1 MTSKLDKQKQI
12 FSLLNSKL
20 NENAKDGSLITFKNN
35 KSDIEKVLS
44 KANFVNQ
51 VYHFH
56 KSIIQNINA
65 GLFITDLKGVITF
78 ANKIAGKLLGY
89 KVQELLDT
97 NIADF
102 FKDKDEAQKFL
113 NLLSLPDKKI
123 DNYETRFVDHN
134 AKEIIIGI
142 NASSLNDQNNKFEGV
157 VFLFRDLTE
166 IYHLRNQVE
175 RMERLALLGE
185 LSAGIAHEIRNPLA
199 GIKASAQVLQES
211 LSHEDFRSELINR
224 IVKEVD
230 KSNRLLK
237 EFFKFARPLPPR
249 FGLYDIEMIIDSVY
263 LLLAPR
269 FKKNNIKFTK
279 EFEDQIPQVHIDE
292 TQIEQVILNFF
303 LNAVDVMPNG
313 GELKAKTSKK
323 KISLQDI
330 GSEKYI
336 TSEDNQHVIV
346 EISDTGKGI
355 KPEIIDKI
363 FNPFFTTKKDGLGLG
378 LSICSRLIEENQ
390 GKVDVSSTP
399 GKGTTF
405 ILALPTS
412 EKNSLTN
419 I

>member
-1 MTSKLDKQKQI
+1 MTSKLEKQKQI

-20 NENAKDGSLITFKNN
+20 NDNSKTDGLITFKNN
-35 KSDIEKVLS
+35 KADIERVLS
-44 KANFVNQ
+44 QASFVNQ

-56 KSIIQNINA
+56 RSIIQNINA
-65 GLFITDLKGVITF
+65 GLFITDLEGVITF

-89 KVQELLDT
+89 KVEDLLDN

-113 NLLSLPDKKI
+113 KLLSLPEKKI
-123 DNYETRFVDHN
+123 DNYETRFVDQN
-134 AKEIIIGI
+134 SKEIIIGI
-142 NASSLNDQNNKFEGV
+142 NASSLNDKNNNFEGV

-249 FGLYDIEMIIDSVY
+249 FGFYDIEMIIDSVY

-279 EFEDQIPQVHIDE
+279 EFEDNIPQVHIDE

-303 LNAVDVMPNG
+303 LNAVDVMSDG
-313 GELKAKTSKK
+313 GELKV
-323 KISLQDI
+323 KITKNELSFLDTLN
-330 GSEKYI
+330 EKYMA
-336 TSEDNQHVIV
+336 SDDNHFVIV
-346 EISDTGKGI
+346 EITDTGRGI

-390 GKVDVSSTP
+390 GKVDVISTP

-405 ILALPTS
+405 ILALPIS
-412 EKNSLTN
+412 VQNSV
-419 I
+419 

>member
-1 MTSKLDKQKQI
+1 M
-12 FSLLNSKL
+12 
-20 NENAKDGSLITFKNN
+20 
-35 KSDIEKVLS
+35 
-44 KANFVNQ
+44 
-51 VYHFH
+51 
-56 KSIIQNINA
+56 
-65 GLFITDLKGVITF
+65 
-78 ANKIAGKLLGY
+78 
-89 KVQELLDT
+89 
-97 NIADF
+97 
-102 FKDKDEAQKFL
+102 
-113 NLLSLPDKKI
+113 PDKKI
-123 DNYETRFVDHN
+123 DNYETRFVDHKS
-134 AKEIIIGI
+134 KEIIIGI
-142 NASSLNDQNNKFEGV
+142 NASSLNDKNNKFEGV

-211 LSHEDFRSELINR
+211 LNHEDFRSELINR

-249 FGLYDIEMIIDSVY
+249 FSFYDIEMIIDSVY

-303 LNAVDVMPNG
+303 LNAVDVMPDG
-313 GELKAKTSKK
+313 GELTVKTSKK
-323 KISLQDI
+323 KLSLQDI
-330 GSEKYI
+330 GNEKYI
-336 TSEDNQHVIV
+336 ASDDEDNQFVIV

-390 GKVDVSSTP
+390 GKVDVISTP

-405 ILALPTS
+405 ILALPTAV
-412 EKNSLTN
+412 KNS

>member
-1 MTSKLDKQKQI
+1 MTSKIEKQKQI

-20 NENAKDGSLITFKNN
+20 SDSKSTGLLTPKDNPV
-35 KSDIEKVLS
+35 DVEKIVS
-44 KANFVNQ
+44 QANFVNQ
-51 VYHFH
+51 VYNFH

-65 GLFITDLKGVITF
+65 GLFITDLDGVVTF
-78 ANKIAGKLLGY
+78 ANKIAGKLLGF
-89 KVQELLDT
+89 KVEELLEK
-97 NIADF
+97 NISDF
-102 FKDKDEAQKFL
+102 FKDKDEAAKFIK
-113 NLLSLPDKKI
+113 LLSLPEKKI
-123 DNYETRFVDHN
+123 DNYETKFLDK
-134 AKEIIIGI
+134 ASKEIIIGI
-142 NASSLNDQNNKFEGV
+142 NASSLDDKNNKFEGV

-211 LSHEDFRSELINR
+211 LSHEDFRNELINR

-249 FGLYDIEMIIDSVY
+249 FGFFDIEMIIDSVY

-269 FKKNNIKFTK
+269 LKKNNIKFK
-279 EFEDQIPQVHIDE
+279 EEFEDHIPQVYIDE

-303 LNAVDVMPNG
+303 LNAVDVMIDG
-313 GELKAKTSKK
+313 GELEIRTRKK
-323 KISLQDI
+323 KLGLLDAPP
-330 GSEKYI
+330 EKYI
-336 TSEDNQHVIV
+336 IADEDLYYVIV

-355 KPEIIDKI
+355 KPEVIDKI

-378 LSICSRLIEENQ
+378 LSICSRLIEENR
-390 GKVDVSSTP
+390 GKVDVVSMP

-405 ILALPTS
+405 VLALPTFVH
-412 EKNSLTN
+412 N
-419 I
+419 

>member
-1 MTSKLDKQKQI
+1 MTSKLEKQKQI

-20 NENAKDGSLITFKNN
+20 NEDSQAEGLVTFKNN
-35 KSDIEKVLS
+35 KTDIEKVLS
-44 KANFVNQ
+44 QASFVNQ
-51 VYHFH
+51 IYHFH
-56 KSIIQNINA
+56 RSIIQNINA
-65 GLFITDLKGVITF
+65 GLFITDLEGVITF

-89 KVQELLDT
+89 KVSELLDN

-113 NLLSLPDKKI
+113 NLLSLPEKKI
-123 DNYETRFVDHN
+123 DNYETRFVDSN
-134 AKEIIIGI
+134 TKEIIIGI
-142 NASSLNDQNNKFEGV
+142 NASSLNDKNNNFEGV

-249 FGLYDIEMIIDSVY
+249 FGFYDIEMIIDSVY

-279 EFEDQIPQVHIDE
+279 EFEDHIPQVHIDE
-292 TQIEQVILNFF
+292 AQIEQVILNFF
-303 LNAVDVMPNG
+303 LNAVDVMHDE
-313 GELKAKTSKK
+313 GELKVKISKK
-323 KISLQDI
+323 KLSSMDTQ
-330 GSEKYI
+330 SEKYMV
-336 TSEDNQHVIV
+336 SETDNHYVIV
-346 EISDTGKGI
+346 EISDTGNGI
-355 KPEIIDKI
+355 KPEIVDKI

-390 GKVDVSSTP
+390 GKVDVISTP

-405 ILALPTS
+405 ILALPIS
-412 EKNSLTN
+412 VQN
-419 I
+419 

>member
-1 MTSKLDKQKQI
+1 MTSKIEKQKQI

-20 NENAKDGSLITFKNN
+20 GDFKTAGLLTLQ
-35 KSDIEKVLS
+35 DDQVDVEKIVS
-44 KANFVNQ
+44 QANFVNQ
-51 VYHFH
+51 VYNFH

-65 GLFITDLKGVITF
+65 GLFITDLDGVVTF
-78 ANKIAGKLLGY
+78 ANKIAGKLLGF
-89 KVQELLDT
+89 KVEELLEK
-97 NIADF
+97 NICDF
-102 FKDKDEAQKFL
+102 FKDKDEAEKFIK
-113 NLLSLPDKKI
+113 LLALPEKKI
-123 DNYETRFVDHN
+123 DNYETKFVDK
-134 AKEIIIGI
+134 AGKEIIMGI
-142 NASSLNDQNNKFEGV
+142 NASSLDDKNNKFEGV

-249 FGLYDIEMIIDSVY
+249 FGFFDIEMIIDSVY

-269 FKKNNIKFTK
+269 LKKNNIKFK
-279 EFEDQIPQVHIDE
+279 EEFEDLIPQVYIDE

-303 LNAVDVMPNG
+303 LNAVDVMIDG
-313 GELKAKTSKK
+313 GELKVRTSKQK
-323 KISLQDI
+323 LGLLDAPP
-330 GSEKYI
+330 EKFI
-336 TSEDNQHVIV
+336 IADEDLYYVIV

-355 KPEIIDKI
+355 KPEVIDKI

-378 LSICSRLIEENQ
+378 LSICSRLIEENR
-390 GKVDVSSTP
+390 GKVDVVSTP

-405 ILALPTS
+405 VLALPTFVH
-412 EKNSLTN
+412 N
-419 I
+419 

>member
-1 MTSKLDKQKQI
+1 MNSKIEKQKHI

-20 NENAKDGSLITFKNN
+20 SEDSQADGLLNFKDN
-35 KSDIEKVLS
+35 KRDVDKILS
-44 KANFVNQ
+44 QANFANQ

-65 GLFITDLKGVITF
+65 GLFITDLDGVVTF
-78 ANKIAGKLLGY
+78 ANKIAGRLLGY
-89 KVQELLDT
+89 EVEDLLER
-97 NIADF
+97 NMAQF
-102 FKDKDEAQKFL
+102 FRNKDEAERL
-113 NLLSLPDKKI
+113 LSLLSLPEKKI
-123 DNYETRFVDHN
+123 DNYETRLIDKN
-134 AKEIIIGI
+134 SKELVIGI
-142 NASSLNDQNNKFEGV
+142 NASTLVDRSNKFEGV

-211 LSHEDFRSELINR
+211 LNHEDFRSELINR

-237 EFFKFARPLPPR
+237 EFFKFARPMPPR
-249 FGLYDIEMIIDSVY
+249 YGFFDIEMIIDSVY

-269 FKKNNIKFTK
+269 FKKNNIKFRE
-279 EFEDQIPQVHIDE
+279 EFEDHLPQVYIDE

-303 LNAVDVMPNG
+303 LNAVDVMTDG
-313 GELKAKTSKK
+313 GELRITTQKK
-323 KISLQDI
+323 KLSLLDTQQSKYDVPNQELYYVIIDI
-330 GSEKYI
+330 A
-336 TSEDNQHVIV
+336 
-346 EISDTGKGI
+346 DTGKGI
-355 KPEIIDKI
+355 KPEVIDKI

-378 LSICSRLIEENQ
+378 LSICSRLIEENR
-390 GKVDVSSTP
+390 GKVDVVSAP

-405 ILALPTS
+405 TLALPTFVH
-412 EKNSLTN
+412 N
-419 I
+419 

>member
-1 MTSKLDKQKQI
+1 MSSKIEKQKQI

-20 NENAKDGSLITFKNN
+20 NEDSTTDGILSFKES
-35 KSDIEKVLS
+35 KTDIEKILS
-44 KANFVNQ
+44 QANFVNQ

-65 GLFITDLKGVITF
+65 GLFITDLNGVITF

-89 KVQELLDT
+89 KVEELLET

-102 FKDKDEAQKFL
+102 FRDKDEAQKFIR
-113 NLLSLPDKKI
+113 LLSLPEKKI
-123 DNYETRFVDHN
+123 DNYETRFIDN
-134 AKEIIIGI
+134 NSKEIIIGI
-142 NASSLNDQNNKFEGV
+142 NASSLNDINNKFEGV

-249 FGLYDIEMIIDSVY
+249 FGFFDIEMIIDSVY

-269 FKKNNIKFTK
+269 LKKNNIKFIK
-279 EFEDQIPQVHIDE
+279 EFEDEIPQVHIDE

-303 LNAVDVMPNG
+303 LNAVDEMQNG
-313 GELKAKTSKK
+313 GELKAKTTKK
-323 KISLQDI
+323 KLSHLDTKN
-330 GSEKYI
+330 EKYVF
-336 TSEDNQHVIV
+336 SDLDHHYVIV

-390 GKVDVSSTP
+390 GKIDVVSTP
-399 GKGTTF
+399 EKGTTF

-412 EKNSLTN
+412 NQ

>member
-1 MTSKLDKQKQI
+1 MTSKLEKQKQI

-20 NENAKDGSLITFKNN
+20 SDFKTADLLTVKDSQV
-35 KSDIEKVLS
+35 DVEKIVS
-44 KANFVNQ
+44 QANFVNQ
-51 VYHFH
+51 VYNFH

-65 GLFITDLKGVITF
+65 GLFITDLEGVVTF
-78 ANKIAGKLLGY
+78 ANKSAGKLLGFR
-89 KVQELLDT
+89 VEELLDK
-97 NIADF
+97 NISDF
-102 FKDKDEAQKFL
+102 FKDKDEASKFIK
-113 NLLSLPDKKI
+113 LLSLPEKKI
-123 DNYETRFVDHN
+123 DNYETRFVDK
-134 AKEIIIGI
+134 AGKEIIIGI
-142 NASSLNDQNNKFEGV
+142 NASSLDDKNNKFEGV

-249 FGLYDIEMIIDSVY
+249 FGFFDIEMIIDSVY

-269 FKKNNIKFTK
+269 LKKNNIKFK
-279 EFEDQIPQVHIDE
+279 EEFEDHIPQVYIDE

-303 LNAVDVMPNG
+303 LNAVDVMIDG
-313 GELKAKTSKK
+313 GELRVRTSKQK
-323 KISLQDI
+323 LGLLDAPP
-330 GSEKYI
+330 EKYI
-336 TSEDNQHVIV
+336 IAGEDLYYVIV

-355 KPEIIDKI
+355 KPEVIDKI

-378 LSICSRLIEENQ
+378 LSICSRLIEENR
-390 GKVDVSSTP
+390 GKVDVVSTP

-405 ILALPTS
+405 VLALPTFVH
-412 EKNSLTN
+412 N
-419 I
+419 

>member
-1 MTSKLDKQKQI
+1 MTSKIEKQKQI

-20 NENAKDGSLITFKNN
+20 SDSTEAGLLTLKDNQV
-35 KSDIEKVLS
+35 DVEKIVS
-44 KANFVNQ
+44 QANFVNQ
-51 VYHFH
+51 VYNFH

-65 GLFITDLKGVITF
+65 GLFITDLDGVVTF

-89 KVQELLDT
+89 KVEELLEK
-97 NIADF
+97 NISDF
-102 FKDKDEAQKFL
+102 FRDKDEASKFIR
-113 NLLSLPDKKI
+113 LLALPEKKI
-123 DNYETRFVDHN
+123 DNYETMFLDKSG
-134 AKEIIIGI
+134 KEIIIGI
-142 NASSLNDQNNKFEGV
+142 NASSLDDKNNKFEGV

-249 FGLYDIEMIIDSVY
+249 FGFFDIEMIIDSVY

-269 FKKNNIKFTK
+269 LKKNNIKFK
-279 EFEDQIPQVHIDE
+279 EEFEDHTPQVYIDE

-303 LNAVDVMPNG
+303 LNAVDVMMDG
-313 GELKAKTSKK
+313 GELRVRTSRQKLGLLDAPPEK
-323 KISLQDI
+323 FIVTNQDL
-330 GSEKYI
+330 YY
-336 TSEDNQHVIV
+336 VIV

-378 LSICSRLIEENQ
+378 LSICSRLIEENR
-390 GKVDVSSTP
+390 GKVDVISTP

-405 ILALPTS
+405 VLALPTFVH
-412 EKNSLTN
+412 N
-419 I
+419 

>member
-1 MTSKLDKQKQI
+1 MASKIEKQKQI

-20 NENAKDGSLITFKNN
+20 SDSKSANLLTLKDN
-35 KSDIEKVLS
+35 KVDVEKIVS
-44 KANFVNQ
+44 QANFVNQ
-51 VYHFH
+51 VYNFH

-65 GLFITDLKGVITF
+65 GLFITDLEGLVTF
-78 ANKIAGKLLGY
+78 ANKIAGKLLGF
-89 KVQELLDT
+89 KVEELLEK
-97 NIADF
+97 NICDF
-102 FKDKDEAQKFL
+102 FKDKDEAGKFIK
-113 NLLSLPDKKI
+113 LLSLPEKKI
-123 DNYETRFVDHN
+123 DNYETRFVDSSG
-134 AKEIIIGI
+134 KEIIIGI
-142 NASSLNDQNNKFEGV
+142 NASSLNDKNNKFEGV

-249 FGLYDIEMIIDSVY
+249 FGYFDIEMIIDSVY

-269 FKKNNIKFTK
+269 LKKNNIKFK
-279 EFEDQIPQVHIDE
+279 EEFEDHIPQVYIDE

-303 LNAVDVMPNG
+303 LNAVDVMIDG
-313 GELKAKTSKK
+313 GELKVRTTKKQLGLLDAK
-323 KISLQDI
+323 
-330 GSEKYI
+330 EKYI
-336 TSEDNQHVIV
+336 VREEDLYYVII

-355 KPEIIDKI
+355 NPEVIDKI

-378 LSICSRLIEENQ
+378 LSICSRLIEENR
-390 GKVDVSSTP
+390 GKVDVASTP

-405 ILALPTS
+405 TLALPTFVH
-412 EKNSLTN
+412 N
-419 I
+419 

>member
-1 MTSKLDKQKQI
+1 MTSKIEKQKQI
-12 FSLLNSKL
+12 LSLLNTKFNEDSRPGGLLQFKDDRVDVEKL
-20 NENAKDGSLITFKNN
+20 VSQ
-35 KSDIEKVLS
+35 
-44 KANFVNQ
+44 ANFVNQ

-65 GLFITDLKGVITF
+65 GLFITDLEGVVTF

-89 KVQELLDT
+89 KVEDLLDK

-102 FKDKDEAQKFL
+102 FMDKVEAEKFI
-113 NLLSLPDKKI
+113 NLLSLPEKKI
-123 DNYETRFVDHN
+123 DNYETKFLDKDC
-134 AKEIIIGI
+134 KEIIIGI
-142 NASSLNDQNNKFEGV
+142 NASSLDDKNNKFEGV

-211 LSHEDFRSELINR
+211 LSHEDFRAELINR

-237 EFFKFARPLPPR
+237 EFFKFARPMPPR
-249 FGLYDIEMIIDSVY
+249 FGFFDIEMIIDSVY

-269 FKKNNIKFTK
+269 LKKNNIKFK
-279 EFEDQIPQVHIDE
+279 EIFEDHIPQVYIDE
-292 TQIEQVILNFF
+292 TQIEQVVLNLF
-303 LNAVDVMPNG
+303 LNAIDVMRDG
-313 GELKAKTSKK
+313 GELKVTTSKRK
-323 KISLQDI
+323 LSPLDTQQ
-330 GSEKYI
+330 EKYAI
-336 TSEDNQHVIV
+336 SDQELYYVIV

-355 KPEIIDKI
+355 KPEVIDKI

-378 LSICSRLIEENQ
+378 LSICSRLVEENR
-390 GKVDVSSTP
+390 GKVDVISTP

-405 ILALPTS
+405 ILALPTFVH
-412 EKNSLTN
+412 N
-419 I
+419 